1 MKIII
6 LYRRIKDFFQGHFF
20 LGYYM
25 CIRRSCDL
33 EKDIK
38 GLKRG
43 ERFEVENF

>member
-1 MKIII
+1 
-6 LYRRIKDFFQGHFF
+6 
-20 LGYYM
+20 M

-43 ERFEVENF
+43 ERFEAENLIFQNFLETQKGT